1 MEPFFVFLFFYRNWS
16 KLVSKW
22 LGGGKSSSDDCILE
36 TEFYYSFIDECV
48 PNLIVL
54 ESYDGW
60 VL

>member
-1 MEPFFVFLFFYRNWS
+1 MEPFFVFLFFYRNES
-16 KLVSKW
+16 KLVSK
-22 LGGGKSSSDDCILE
+22 LLGGKSSSDDFILE